1 MLENC
6 PSVMVDDHVRCWNS
20 MSENVPGLSVTTPLF
35 SDGNSDYA
43 LWRMAPV
50 LYCCS
55 LPAYMHSFI
64 HDPYNKNYSGFIY
77 LPQAFR
83 MQSRLQQENLTAL
96 STCTQHVMDLHLGEA
111 QGQFSMVERYIMCK
125 CTPIPDKPKST
136 MLPDDNFEKV
146 PRTN

>member
-1 MLENC
+1 
-6 PSVMVDDHVRCWNS
+6 MVDDHVRCWNS

-55 LPAYMHSFI
+55 LPTYMHSFI

-77 LPQAFR
+77 LPQAFT